1 MSAYWKFVSEAE
13 CVDEVFF
20 SFISKQDQTF
30 ALKTIGSIWIFHE
43 IHFKESFTFVKS
55 VSKLNI
61 YYVTIIC
68 LRLCFRMWIIHHQKI
83 ESVYACVRNIWKY
96 LKVFSF
102 AFSKLIL
109 SQHKVYWTLR
119 AQASLCAN
127 GTSVLLLS
135 FSKSP
140 DWFIGSFSWKSL
152 SACMTLQG
160 KAGKAMT
167 GFNALQDHRGHE
179 STLLLYKVLS
189 QRAFTLWSPYVSTNK
204 RGSEGRTKSTKH
216 PQDAAFPPT
225 VGQCLRASHVTQGT
239 CWWSHTI
246 PASLFHTLAH
256 RLHPFPH
263 PQPQCSST
271 FSLIGMWG
279 RRNRARGGGRLRPLW
294 VFF

>member
-1 MSAYWKFVSEAE
+1 MKSGLKNKGLNYVSILEI
-13 CVDEVFF
+13 CFRGGVCWWSIFF
-20 SFISKQDQTF
+20 F
-30 ALKTIGSIWIFHE
+30 
-43 IHFKESFTFVKS
+43 HFKTRPDICIKNYRVNLNFSWNPFQGKFYFCKISFKAQH
-55 VSKLNI
+55 LLCN
-61 YYVTIIC
+61 YYLPPIMLQNVNYSSSED
-68 LRLCFRMWIIHHQKI
+68 R
-83 ESVYACVRNIWKY
+83 Y

-127 GTSVLLLS
+127 GTRVLLLS

-167 GFNALQDHRGHE
+167 GFNALQDHWGHE

-225 VGQCLRASHVTQGT
+225 VGQCLRASHVTRGT

-246 PASLFHTLAH
+246 PASLFHTLTH